1 MCGSIGSVGP
11 GATPTGG
18 LDALRSGRIT
28 DRAERLKVVTTLLE
42 ASFYEELYKAMR
54 DTVPDGGLVDG
65 GAGEDVFSS
74 LMDQHMAEASAA
86 RSVRG
91 LGDALYRQFADVYVT
106 PDGRGDE

>member
-1 MCGSIGSVGP
+1 MSGSIGSVGP

-18 LDALRSGRIT
+18 LDALKSGRIT

-106 PDGRGDE
+106 PDGGRDE